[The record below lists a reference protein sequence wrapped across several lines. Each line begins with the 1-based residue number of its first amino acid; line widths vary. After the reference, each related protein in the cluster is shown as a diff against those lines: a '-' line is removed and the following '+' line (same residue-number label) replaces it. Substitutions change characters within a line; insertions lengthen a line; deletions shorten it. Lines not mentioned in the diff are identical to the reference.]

1 MAVDHAHCP
10 RRRRLA
16 HAAASSATAHGS
28 AWELV
33 SFPARNKG
41 SALNE
46 QKQIYRTGAVVVV
59 VGFWMGGCGHGGGS
73 LTSGMFDTFFILE
86 NCGDRSREFVP
97 SVVPG
102 QAS

>member
-1 MAVDHAHCP
+1 MAVDHAHC

-16 HAAASSATAHGS
+16 HAAWATAHGS

-41 SALNE
+41 SALDE
-46 QKQIYRTGAVVVV
+46 QKQIYRTGEVVV

-73 LTSGMFDTFFILE
+73 LNYG
-86 NCGDRSREFVP
+86 RHV
-97 SVVPG
+97 
-102 QAS
+102 